1 MRVSSATMPLWLSL
15 LVGTAG
21 PALAVT
27 YQVGP
32 SRPNTTLTALFNNVD
47 LNPGDIVE
55 VDGGVTY
62 DVSSPGI
69 VMGAGD
75 AGAPGNPVVLRG
87 MPVAG
92 ARPILR
98 GGTNTIE
105 FRSSNHVVFENFEV
119 TGTGNTSSGTFR
131 CIYHHAHDIT
141 IRNVLVR
148 DCPRHGILG
157 ADTDSGSLTVEYSE
171 IRNAGSNQGNHA
183 IYMATD
189 EVAYPGAVFRL
200 QHSYVHD
207 SQFDDAVPGG
217 NLIKSRAER
226 NEIYYNWLEGAYFH
240 ELELIGPDPDG
251 APAGWSEALKRED
264 SDVVGNVIL
273 HTSSFGSVLRFGG
286 DGTGQS
292 LERYRV
298 VNNTIVRTQAT
309 ADTPTIFRLFDGIE
323 SLEFHN
329 NVIWRDG
336 ANSVTLVRAV
346 EAVWASGSARVTGSN
361 NWVET
366 GFAFNPS
373 NLVHTIVGTIS
384 GSAPGFV
391 DAANANFLPAAG
403 SPLLEAGNTNT
414 VTSPNFDISN
424 PLFPP
429 MFHPPVRTVLPVG
442 TAVPRPASPPIDLG
456 AFELDVAGSLFS
468 NSFE

>member
-1 MRVSSATMPLWLSL
+1 MRRILFLLACLSF
-15 LVGTAG
+15 GRAE
-21 PALAVT
+21 ALT

-32 SRPNTTLTALFNNVD
+32 TRTHTTLSALFSAVD
-47 LNPGDIVE
+47 LGPGDLVE

-62 DVSSPGI
+62 DVGSPGI
-69 VMGAGD
+69 IMGSGD

-87 MPVAG
+87 IAVAG

-119 TGTGNTSSGTFR
+119 TGTGNTSTGTFR
-131 CIYHHAHDIT
+131 CIFHHAHDIT

-183 IYMATD
+183 VYMATD

-200 QHSYVHD
+200 QFSYLHD

-251 APAGWSEALKRED
+251 APSGWTEALKRED

-273 HTSSFGSVLRFGG
+273 HTASFGAVMRFGG

-292 LERYRV
+292 QGRYRV
-298 VNNTIVRTQAT
+298 VNNTIVRSQAT

-336 ANSVTLVRAV
+336 ASNLTLVRAV

-361 NWVET
+361 NWVKS
-366 GFAFNPS
+366 GFVFNPS
-373 NLVHTIVGTIS
+373 NLAHTIVGTVS
-384 GSAPGFV
+384 GTTPGFV
-391 DAANANFLPAAG
+391 DSANANFLPAAG
-403 SPLLEAGNTNT
+403 SPLLEAGNSNT
-414 VTSPNFDISN
+414 VTPPNFDVSN

-429 MFHPPVRTVLPVG
+429 VFQPPLRAPMVPG
-442 TAVPRPASPPIDLG
+442 AAVARPLSPPIDVG
-456 AFELDVAGSLFS
+456 ALEVDVAGSLFG
-468 NSFE
+468 NGFET